1 MLRPQSGNRDDG
13 HVGKHIGNEVSRIG
27 SDPAA
32 LEDFYRQHV
41 DEVLRFVTRRVGDPA
56 TAADLTSDVF
66 IAAIESAA
74 SFDSRRGTPRAW
86 VIGIARIVVR
96 GEHRRSMNEREKQN
110 RIAGRRL
117 LDDFDIIRLEERIDA
132 HREARVLYQLID
144 RLPAGERDVL
154 ELVGVDGLSV
164 VDAAAAL
171 RISPTAARVRL
182 HRARRTLRAL
192 RGPLHAAD
200 ADAGV
205 EQLLTTTKPVEI
217 PS

>member
-1 MLRPQSGNRDDG
+1 MLRPQSGNPLESD
-13 HVGKHIGNEVSRIG
+13 VSRIG
-27 SDPAA
+27 SDPAV
-32 LEDFYRQHV
+32 LEAFYRQHV
-41 DEVLRFVTRRVGDPA
+41 DEVLRFVTRRVGDAA

-66 IAAIESAA
+66 IAAIESAR
-74 SFDSRRGTPRAW
+74 SFDPRRGTPRAW

-96 GEHRRSMNEREKQN
+96 GEHRRSVNEREKQN

-117 LDDFDIIRLEERIDA
+117 LDDYDIIRLEERIDA

-164 VDAAAAL
+164 VDAATAL

-205 EQLLTTTKPVEI
+205 DQLLTTTNPVEL

>member
-1 MLRPQSGNRDDG
+1 MLRPQSGNP
-13 HVGKHIGNEVSRIG
+13 NESDVSRIG
-27 SDPAA
+27 RDPAA
-32 LEDFYRQHV
+32 LEAFYRQHV
-41 DEVLRFVTRRVGDPA
+41 DEVLRFVTRRVGDAA

-66 IAAIESAA
+66 IAAIESSG
-74 SFDSRRGTPRAW
+74 SFDPRRGTPRAW
-86 VIGIARIVVR
+86 IIGIARIVVR
-96 GEHRRSMNEREKQN
+96 GEHRRSVTEREKQN

-117 LDDFDIIRLEERIDA
+117 LDDHDIIRLEERIDA

-164 VDAAAAL
+164 VDAATAL

-205 EQLLTTTKPVEI
+205 DHLLTTTNPVEM